1 MLAVIGSLFTTAVVA
16 YLWGSLPSGYWMGKV
31 LRGKDFDIRQYGSNK
46 IGATNVQR
54 TLGTGSAIIVLLLDI
69 SKGIVPAFLATY
81 ISFFQAGG
89 WGILVA
95 CLCALIGHCFPVF
108 IAFKGGRGVM
118 TGAGAIL
125 VISPLL
131 FAFSALVSAST
142 IALSRYVSLGSIV
155 GGVAMIVGGIFCY
168 TVGQGDPHFFAVI
181 NLPQLL
187 AIVMTSLLVIFFHA
201 DNIGRLLHGTE
212 RKIFRSPQSF
222 SVSSKRIEKGN

>member
-1 MLAVIGSLFTTAVVA
+1 MLTMIISLVITAIVA
-16 YLWGSLPSGYWMGKV
+16 YLWGSLPSGYWMGKA
-31 LRGKDFDIRQYGSNK
+31 LRGKDFDIRQYGSHK

-54 TLGTGSAIIVLLLDI
+54 TLGTAAAIIVLLLDI

-81 ISFFQAGG
+81 VSFFQAEG

-95 CLCALIGHCFPVF
+95 CLCALLGHCFPVF
-108 IAFKGGRGVM
+108 IGFKGGRGVM

-131 FAFSALVSAST
+131 FVFSALVSVST

-168 TVGQGDPHFFAVI
+168 AMGWGDPHFFVLI

-187 AIVMTSLLVIFFHA
+187 AIVITSLLIIFFHA
-201 DNIGRLLHGTE
+201 DNIGRLLRGTE
-212 RKIFRSPQSF
+212 RKLGGKKTGSGLETIG
-222 SVSSKRIEKGN
+222 V